1 MGAVNRRI
9 HHLNCASFCP
19 PPARLPRFLPARLV
33 AHCLLVEDDRGLTLV
48 DTGLG
53 RDDIANPKR
62 LGTPTVV
69 GLGPVLDPGETAV
82 AQVRSLGF
90 EPEDVRDIVLTHLDG
105 DHAGGISDFPR
116 ARVHVFDE
124 ELDAARRRR
133 SAREK
138 GRYVP
143 AQWAHG
149 PNWVEHSGGGGETWF
164 GFEAVHGLGE
174 DVLMVP
180 LRGHTRGH
188 VAVAVARPEGGWFL
202 HCGDAYF
209 FHAEK
214 ERPSSCP
221 PGLRGFQAI
230 VQMDRAD
237 RLANLERLR
246 TLHADHGDEV
256 TLFCAHDEQEYAAL
270 ASVTV

>member
-1 MGAVNRRI
+1 MSRRI

-19 PPARLPRFLPARLV
+19 PPARLPGFLPARLV

-53 RDDIANPKR
+53 RDDLANPKR
-62 LGTPTVV
+62 LSMPFVV
-69 GLGPVLDPGETAV
+69 GMGPVLDPAETAV
-82 AQVRSLGF
+82 AQVGALGF
-90 EPEDVRDIVLTHLDG
+90 EPEDVRDIVLTHLDV
-105 DHAGGISDFPR
+105 DHAGGISDFPH
-116 ARVHVFDE
+116 ARVHVFAD

-133 SAREK
+133 TGREK

-149 PNWVEHSGGGGETWF
+149 PDWVEHTADGGETWL
-164 GFEAVHGLGE
+164 GFEAVHGVCE
-174 DVLMVP
+174 DIFLVP

-188 VAVAVARPEGGWFL
+188 VAVGVARPEGGWFL

-221 PGLRGFQAI
+221 PGLRAFQAM
-230 VQMDRAD
+230 VQMDRAA
-237 RLANLERLR
+237 RLTNRERLR
-246 TLHADHGDEV
+246 SLHAEHGGEV
-256 TLFCAHDEQEYAAL
+256 TLFSAHDEQEYVAL